1 MSATGHP
8 HDSRH
13 QPLPHLTE
21 RLRRKSR
28 KVTGPRQALL
38 ELLRKQPHPMSSK
51 EMFDALPK
59 NLCDLATVY
68 RSLRL
73 LEQMGMVK
81 RFDFGDGTARF
92 ELLEEGDDGHHHHL
106 VCTRCAEIIELDEC
120 SMTESEERIAARN
133 GFKSVTHKLEF
144 FGICPAC
151 QGV

>member
-1 MSATGHP
+1 MSS
-8 HDSRH
+8 SRLSH
-13 QPLPHLTE
+13 HSHLPLPRLTE
-21 RLRRKSR
+21 RLRSKSH

-38 ELLRKQPHPMSSK
+38 DLLRRQTHPLSSK
-51 EMFDALPK
+51 EIFDALPE
-59 NLCDLATVY
+59 NICDLATVY

-106 VCTRCAEIIELDEC
+106 VCTRCAEIIELGEC
-120 SMTESEERIAARN
+120 SMSESEERIAARN

-151 QGV
+151 QKT

>member
-1 MSATGHP
+1 MSATRHL
-8 HDSRH
+8 HISRH

-21 RLRRKSR
+21 QLRRKSR
-28 KVTGPRQALL
+28 KVTGARQALL
-38 ELLRKQPHPMSSK
+38 ELLLKQPHPMSSK
-51 EMFDALPK
+51 EMFEALPK
-59 NLCDLATVY
+59 NVCDLATVY

>member
-28 KVTGPRQALL
+28 KVTGPRHALL
-38 ELLRKQPHPMSSK
+38 ELLHRQSHPMSSK

-68 RSLRL
+68 RSLHL

-106 VCTRCAEIIELDEC
+106 VCTRCAAIIELDEC
-120 SMTESEERIAARN
+120 SMTESEGRIAARN

-151 QGV
+151 QGF

>member
-1 MSATGHP
+1 MSAARHSHVSG
-8 HDSRH
+8 H

-38 ELLRKQPHPMSSK
+38 ELLRRQPHPMSSK
-51 EMFDALPK
+51 EIFDALPK
-59 NLCDLATVY
+59 DLCDLATVY

-106 VCTRCAEIIELDEC
+106 VCGL
-120 SMTESEERIAARN
+120 
-133 GFKSVTHKLEF
+133 
-144 FGICPAC
+144 
-151 QGV
+151 

>member
-1 MSATGHP
+1 MSATRHSLA
-8 HDSRH
+8 SRH

-21 RLRRKSR
+21 RLRRKAR

-38 ELLRKQPHPMSSK
+38 ELLRKQAHPMSSK
-51 EMFDALPK
+51 EIFDALPK
-59 NLCDLATVY
+59 DLCDLATVY

-106 VCTRCAEIIELDEC
+106 VCTQCAEIIELDEC